1 MSETKKTDGRHRVSL
16 LLCMSCPP
24 EPVSRGFHRLY
35 EQNHLPLLSR
45 LLDWEFP
52 CSVSVPWGL
61 TERWHSDGYHQAL
74 QSCAE
79 LRRRGKVEFVASAAY
94 YPILPLLPRE
104 AIARQVAHDQIRHG
118 ELFRDWHCSG
128 FVPPEMAFGPEL
140 IPILVE
146 AGFDWCAVDD
156 STYCCLT
163 EEPPRSHVAE
173 CGGLKVL
180 LRSSLWSKALIG
192 SVRSGGSGVGLAE
205 EMMQGLQS
213 WFGDEPGYVL
223 LALDTECLGT
233 HRSGSLACLHDFLAI
248 IDSSEDFELVSPS
261 ELVGRFP
268 SQEDEVPP
276 GSWRT
281 TPDQFWEGEFFVPWQ
296 SRYVRAHTY
305 LWELTELAVESVG
318 KLQQRLDRALH
329 AGFFWWDEKN
339 HDGLPSGAA
348 RGLRTLLDVIAAA
361 APEDLDRAL
370 ELAARLDEVAP

>member
-1 MSETKKTDGRHRVSL
+1 MNEARHTHLVSV

-24 EPVSRGFHRLY
+24 EPVSRGFHRLF
-35 EQNHLPLLSR
+35 EQNHFPLISLLSE
-45 LLDWEFP
+45 LDRP
-52 CSVSVPWGL
+52 CALSVPWGL
-61 TERWHSDGYHQAL
+61 TERWHSDGYHQVL
-74 QSCAE
+74 RLCSH
-79 LRRRGKVEFVASAAY
+79 LRREGSTEFVASAAY

-104 AIARQVAHDQIRHG
+104 AISRQVTHDQLRHA
-118 ELFRDWHCSG
+118 ELYQDWKCAG

-140 IPILVE
+140 IPILAE
-146 AGFDWCAVDD
+146 AGFRWCAVDD
-156 STYCCLT
+156 ATYCCLT
-163 EEPPRSHVAE
+163 PEPPSGHVAQ

-180 LRSSLWSKALIG
+180 LRSSLWSKALVG
-192 SVRSGGSGVGLAE
+192 AARSGRSGADLARD
-205 EMMQGLQS
+205 MMAGLQD
-213 WFGDEPGYVL
+213 WFGDRRGYVV

-233 HRSGSLACLHDFLAI
+233 HRGGSLNCLRDFMLS
-248 IDSSEDFELVSPS
+248 IDHSDSFQLCTPS
-261 ELVGRFP
+261 EIVDQFP
-268 SQEDEVPP
+268 HQDDEVPP

-296 SRYVRAHTY
+296 SRYVRAHSY

-318 KLQQRLDRALH
+318 KLQERLDRSLH

-339 HDGLPSGAA
+339 HAGLPTGAA